1 VIVDVRFFGVIALLV
16 LPTVV
21 VAVGQRS
28 VIVDVGVPGGSML
41 EVITEIPTVVVA
53 DMPMVVPMLGRRMS
67 MLGFL
72 PLAFGALPHGG
83 HYGASFRVKGCLENP
98 A

>member
-21 VAVGQRS
+21 VAV
-28 VIVDVGVPGGSML
+28 PGGSML
-41 EVITEIPTVVVA
+41 EVITEIPTVMVA

-83 HYGASFRVKGCLENP
+83 HHGASFRVKGCLENP